1 MSWRPWLYVIVTP
14 KPLLSPGADIT
25 SGTLIRKMP
34 PVFQAAEKSEFQA
47 VVVWFTP
54 AMQYFKLP
62 VCDSNY
68 IAYKILLK
76 NHFMNDKTFTQG
88 MLT

>member
-1 MSWRPWLYVIVTP
+1 M
-14 KPLLSPGADIT
+14 
-25 SGTLIRKMP
+25 
-34 PVFQAAEKSEFQA
+34 FQAAEESEFQA

-76 NHFMNDKTFTQG
+76 NHFMNNKTFTQG
-88 MLT
+88 DVNLMTTKLCDSPQSFRVHIVVLALAFMFF

>member
-1 MSWRPWLYVIVTP
+1 MF
-14 KPLLSPGADIT
+14 K
-25 SGTLIRKMP
+25 
-34 PVFQAAEKSEFQA
+34 AAEESEFQA
-47 VVVWFTP
+47 VVVWFTQ

-88 MLT
+88 DVNLMTTKLCDSPQSLRVHIVVLALAFMFF